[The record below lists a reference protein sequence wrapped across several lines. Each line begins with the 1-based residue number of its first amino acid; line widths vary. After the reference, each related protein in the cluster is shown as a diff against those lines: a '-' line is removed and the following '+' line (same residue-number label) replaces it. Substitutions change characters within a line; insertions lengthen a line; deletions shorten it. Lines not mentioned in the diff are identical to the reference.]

1 VLPGGGQGRL
11 ANNNLILSTH
21 MGHYEPPYDAN
32 NPILRDGQPVE
43 ESQYLTDAFAR
54 EAVDF
59 IRRRAAQ
66 PFFLCVAFNAVHSP
80 LQASDRFMRQFAS
93 IEDVHRRIFAG
104 MLANM
109 DEAVGAILATLR
121 DHDLEDNTIVF
132 FISDNG
138 GPTRELTS
146 SNAPLRGGKGDV
158 YEGGIRVPF
167 LVRWKGP
174 LPAGKV
180 FSHPVSSLDIF
191 ATAAALA
198 GKPIAT
204 QDAVDGVN
212 LMPFLTGS
220 NQQPPHDVLFWR
232 MQRKT
237 AIRHGDWKLVKN
249 PGWGRKDAPWE
260 LYQLAEDSGESHDL
274 AKERPER
281 VRALRRKW
289 EDLNSQMAE
298 PFWSPGR
305 APGVR

>member
-1 VLPGGGQGRL
+1 
-11 ANNNLILSTH
+11 
-21 MGHYEPPYDAN
+21 MGSNEPPYDAN

-43 ESQYLTDAFAR
+43 EPEYLTDALAR

-59 IRRRAAQ
+59 IHRRSSQ

-80 LQASDRFMRQFAS
+80 LQASDRFMQQFAS

-109 DEAVGAILATLR
+109 DEAVGSILTALQER
-121 DHDLEDNTIVF
+121 NLERNTIVF

-167 LVRWKGP
+167 LIQWSGR

-180 FSHPVSSLDIF
+180 YSRPVISLDVF

-198 GKPIAT
+198 GNQAGQVKAT
-204 QDAVDGVN
+204 DGKN
-212 LMPFLTGS
+212 LIPYLTGAED
-220 NQQPPHDVLFWR
+220 QPPHDLLFWR
-232 MQRKT
+232 MQHKT
-237 AIRHGDWKLVKN
+237 AIRQGNWKLVKN
-249 PGWGRKDAPWE
+249 PGWGRKNADWE
-260 LYQLAEDSGESHDL
+260 LYHLGDDLGESRNL
-274 AKERPER
+274 ASEMPDKAA
-281 VRALRRKW
+281 ALASQW
-289 EDLNSQMAE
+289 EKLNSQMAE
-298 PFWSPGR
+298 PFWSPAQ